1 MKLSLNWISDYVTL
15 PANLSPKDLAHQL
28 TMSTVEVEGVHEI
41 EVAGA
46 NGAPQKDLIL
56 EIDNKSLTN
65 RPDLWGHYGVARELA
80 AIFNVPLKPLPSDEP
95 ALPKADLVGT
105 IDPAICRR
113 FTATRI
119 ENVTVLDTPAWMQQ
133 RLMAIGQRSKNLY
146 EIGRAH
152 V

>member
-65 RPDLWGHYGVARELA
+65 LLRGMPLFY
-80 AIFNVPLKPLPSDEP
+80 NVQK
-95 ALPKADLVGT
+95 G
-105 IDPAICRR
+105 
-113 FTATRI
+113 
-119 ENVTVLDTPAWMQQ
+119 
-133 RLMAIGQRSKNLY
+133 
-146 EIGRAH
+146 
-152 V
+152 